1 MVSSQYYC
9 SVLKFKMCMYMYLE
23 QFDNGGVNFAA
34 TNAFSTPFVTYAYM
48 LEAGENERLPVCQIV
63 ASTVP
68 F

>member
-1 MVSSQYYC
+1 
-9 SVLKFKMCMYMYLE
+9 MYWE
-23 QFDNGGVNFAA
+23 RFDNGGVNFAA